1 MKLSSNHIWAPEIQ
15 QRQRHQYP
23 TMDLMSP
30 APIPLCDPAISP
42 DFLTTITTFRI
53 IVLTYNRPE
62 SLYRLLTSIKVYNMT
77 QYQ

>member
-1 MKLSSNHIWAPEIQ
+1 
-15 QRQRHQYP
+15 
-23 TMDLMSP
+23 MDLMSP

-62 SLYRLLTSIKVYNMT
+62 SLYRLLTSIKVYILT
-77 QYQ
+77 Q